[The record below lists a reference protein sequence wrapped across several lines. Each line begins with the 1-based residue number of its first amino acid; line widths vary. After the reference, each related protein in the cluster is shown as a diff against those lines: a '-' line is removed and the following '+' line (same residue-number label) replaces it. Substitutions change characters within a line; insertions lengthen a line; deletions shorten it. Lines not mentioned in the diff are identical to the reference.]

1 MRERMAAAVQRVP
14 QPSYKPY
21 DGRHTMCMAAV
32 AQVTKHCN
40 AYNETI

>member
-1 MRERMAAAVQRVP
+1 MRERTAAAVQRVP

-21 DGRHTMCMAAV
+21 DGRHTMCMATV

-40 AYNETI
+40 ACNETI